1 MRIVQRYGQAVGT
14 RAVVRIEP
22 QTERARLPVLPQLGR
37 AAILLK
43 NLPFHWLAEAPC
55 YRKRIR

>member
-22 QTERARLPVLPQLGR
+22 QTERARLPVLP
-37 AAILLK
+37 
-43 NLPFHWLAEAPC
+43 
-55 YRKRIR
+55 